1 MVCLSEI
8 HDLVSSLCD
17 VGECTDLLVQRTID
31 SHLFAVCRSANEQYA
46 EDLMQEEGG
55 VVLFVPLAQA
65 ANLPIIGNLGPK
77 IPIRFHVV
85 GNVQSTVESTIRE
98 FGVNNAYVEISILLQ
113 VNVQVIVPLAS
124 KITTVEQ
131 KIPVAM
137 GLIQGQVPQIY
148 NKGQDGAPSVEVP
161 LKPEDK

>member
-1 MVCLSEI
+1 
-8 HDLVSSLCD
+8 
-17 VGECTDLLVQRTID
+17 
-31 SHLFAVCRSANEQYA
+31 
-46 EDLMQEEGG
+46 MQEEGG
-55 VVLFVPLAQA
+55 VVFFVPLAQA
-65 ANLPIIGNLGPK
+65 ANLPIIENLGPK

-98 FGVNNAYVEISILLQ
+98 FGINNAYVEISILLQ

-124 KITTVEQ
+124 KIKTVEQ

-137 GLIQGQVPQIY
+137 DLIQGQDPHIY

-161 LKPEDK
+161 LNPEDK